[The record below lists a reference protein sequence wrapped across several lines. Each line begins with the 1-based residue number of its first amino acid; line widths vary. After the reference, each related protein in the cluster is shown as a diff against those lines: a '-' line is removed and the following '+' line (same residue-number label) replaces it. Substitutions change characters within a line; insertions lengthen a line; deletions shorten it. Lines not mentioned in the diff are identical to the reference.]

1 MSTSD
6 QHVYA
11 TQDLGDRWRHA
22 CSCGFETYAWEKRF
36 HAIKVTNPNG
46 CPKDPA
52 VRALATLQFSTGGL
66 FDSKPVDDYAV
77 HLVRST
83 NRGTPGATLC
93 GIDRFAK
100 GSAGWSVG
108 GGLSG
113 GSIVHRA
120 CDGCLETARSEF
132 PGLPIVGSVG
142 AVEMRAAIAYAEA
155 VSAR

>member
-1 MSTSD
+1 MTSHDRHAYSTE
-6 QHVYA
+6 
-11 TQDLGDRWRHA
+11 DLGDRWRRS
-22 CSCGFETYAWEKRF
+22 CTCGFQTYAWEKRF
-36 HAIKVTNPNG
+36 HTIKATDSAG

-52 VRALATLQFSTGGL
+52 IRALATLQFSTGGL

-100 GSAGWSVG
+100 EGPGWSVG
-108 GGLSG
+108 GGISG
-113 GSIVHRA
+113 GSIVHPACEGCVAAARA
-120 CDGCLETARSEF
+120 EF

-142 AVEMRAAIAYAEA
+142 AVEMRVALAYAEA
-155 VSAR
+155 VGAR